1 MPRASG
7 DFIFDYVC
15 YKRSNKNGEYGHM
28 KLQNLSLANFKGFEQ
43 LDLDFES
50 DITILAGTNGIGKS
64 SVLYAIAVILSKAL
78 PLFTPS
84 RSKPRYF
91 EYDDIFIKKDLTTQF
106 SVTMQ
111 LEVISQLINIFIH
124 KTIDDKSD
132 GSDHGIVII
141 RNDDDEPNEER
152 YRPLNQTRTGGLVVG
167 IKSMYTALS
176 NLKSAKNQPIAV
188 YFSPKRQLPDRPRS
202 LPEQKPFKISQAYN
216 FALNDREV
224 ELREFLDWFRVQ
236 EKLGSATKI
245 LDSLRAVITEFIPEF
260 TNLQIREQPTLAF
273 VVEKSGKPFQLHQL
287 SDGER
292 GLLAIVFDLT
302 RRLAIANPESTNPIV
317 EGSAIVLIDEIELH
331 LHPTWQRQILRRFTS
346 TFKNCQFIVTTHS
359 PQVIGQ
365 AKAEKLRLLY
375 PDEQGRVM
383 VTTPGQALGMDSS
396 WILQNIMGAS
406 ARDYETEQKLSA
418 IFESI
423 DQDDYESAR
432 SGIVKLSKEVGNF
445 PDLQEASSLLDGLEL
460 LGQHEED

>member
-1 MPRASG
+1 
-7 DFIFDYVC
+7 
-15 YKRSNKNGEYGHM
+15 M

-43 LDLDFES
+43 IDLDFES
-50 DITILAGTNGIGKS
+50 DVTVLAGINGIGKS
-64 SVLYAIAVILSKAL
+64 SVLYAIAVILSKVL
-78 PLFTPS
+78 PLFTSS
-84 RSKPRYF
+84 RSRPRYF
-91 EYDDIFIKKDLTTQF
+91 ENDDIYIKKKPTNQF
-106 SVTMQ
+106 LVTMQ
-111 LEVISQLINIFIH
+111 LEVIFQLINVSIY
-124 KTIDDKSD
+124 KAIDEKSD
-132 GSDHGIVII
+132 NSDHCIVII
-141 RNDDDEPNEER
+141 RNDDEPSEER
-152 YRPLNQTRTGGLVVG
+152 YRPLTQTPTGGIVVG
-167 IKSMYTALS
+167 IDSMYVALN
-176 NLKSAKNQPIAV
+176 NLKNAKNQPIAV
-188 YFSPKRQLPDRPRS
+188 YFSPKRQLPGRPRS
-202 LPEQKPFKISQAYN
+202 LPEQKPFKTSQAYN

-224 ELREFLDWFRVQ
+224 ELREFLDWFRTQ

-245 LDSLRAVITEFIPEF
+245 LDALRAAITEFIPEF

-273 VVEKSGKPFQLHQL
+273 VVEKNGKPFQLHQL

-302 RRLAIANPESTNPIV
+302 RRLAIANPESTNPIA

-331 LHPTWQRQILRRFTS
+331 LHPTWQRQVLRRFTS

-375 PDEQGRVM
+375 PNDQGRVM

-418 IFESI
+418 IFEAI

>member
-1 MPRASG
+1 
-7 DFIFDYVC
+7 
-15 YKRSNKNGEYGHM
+15 M
-28 KLQNLSLANFKGFEQ
+28 KLQKLSLANFKGFEQ
-43 LDLDFES
+43 LDLDFEP
-50 DITILAGTNGIGKS
+50 DVTVLAGINGIGKS

-91 EYDDIFIKKDLTTQF
+91 EYDDIYIKKEPATQF
-106 SVTMQ
+106 LVTMQ
-111 LEVISQLINIFIH
+111 LEVMSQLLNIFIH

-141 RNDDDEPNEER
+141 RSDEPNEER
-152 YRPLNQTRTGGLVVG
+152 YRPWTQTLTGGLVVG
-167 IKSMYTALS
+167 IESMYTALN

-188 YFSPKRQLPDRPRS
+188 YFSPKRQLPGRPRS
-202 LPEQKPFKISQAYN
+202 LPAQKPFKTSQAYS

-224 ELREFLDWFRVQ
+224 ELREFLDWFRTQ
-236 EKLGSATKI
+236 EKLGKATKI
-245 LDSLRAVITEFIPEF
+245 LDSLRAVVTEFIPEF
-260 TNLQIREQPTLAF
+260 TNLQIREQPTLTF
-273 VVEKSGKPFQLHQL
+273 VVEKNGKPFQLHQL

-302 RRLAIANPESTNPIV
+302 RRLAIANPESTNPIA

-331 LHPTWQRQILRRFTS
+331 LHPTWQRQVLRRFTS

-375 PDEQGRVM
+375 PNDQGRVM

-396 WILQNIMGAS
+396 WILLNIMGS
-406 ARDYETEQKLSA
+406 PARDYETEQKLSA
-418 IFESI
+418 IFDAI
-423 DQDDYESAR
+423 DRDDYESAR

-445 PDLQEASSLLDGLEL
+445 PDLQEASSLLDGLEI

>member
-1 MPRASG
+1 
-7 DFIFDYVC
+7 
-15 YKRSNKNGEYGHM
+15 M
-28 KLQNLSLANFKGFEQ
+28 KLLKLSLANFKGFEQ
-43 LDLDFES
+43 IDLDFEP
-50 DITILAGTNGIGKS
+50 DVTVLAGVNGVGKS
-64 SVLYAIAVILSKAL
+64 SVLYAISVVLSRSL
-78 PLFTPS
+78 PSFTPS
-84 RSKPRYF
+84 RSKPRYL
-91 EYDDIFIKKDLTTQF
+91 EDDDLCLGKDSLE
-106 SVTMQ
+106 VTMQ
-111 LEVISQLINIFIH
+111 MTV
-124 KTIDDKSD
+124 SD
-132 GSDHGIVII
+132 LSLDIGIQRI
-141 RNDDDEPNEER
+141 RNDKDESDRLVLLRRNNEQPKQQELQQMLQSR
-152 YRPLNQTRTGGLVVG
+152 TLTGNLEESSLETLAALN
-167 IKSMYTALS
+167 
-176 NLKSAKNQPIAV
+176 NLRNAPNQPIAV
-188 YFSPKRQLPDRPRS
+188 YFSPKRQLPGRPRS
-202 LPEQKPFKISQAYN
+202 LIDRKVSDVSQAYSY
-216 FALNDREV
+216 ALQDREV
-224 ELREFLDWFRVQ
+224 ELREFLNWFRTQ
-236 EKLGSATKI
+236 EQLGKSQKVLA
-245 LDSLRAVITEFIPEF
+245 SLRSVITEFIPEF
-260 TNLQIREQPTLAF
+260 TNLRLQEQPKLAF
-273 VVEKSGKPFQLHQL
+273 LADKNGKTFEMHQL

-292 GLLAIVFDLT
+292 SLLAVVFDLT
-302 RRLAIANPESTNPIV
+302 RRLAIANPESTNPIA

-375 PDEQGRVM
+375 PNEKGRIM

-418 IFESI
+418 IFAAI